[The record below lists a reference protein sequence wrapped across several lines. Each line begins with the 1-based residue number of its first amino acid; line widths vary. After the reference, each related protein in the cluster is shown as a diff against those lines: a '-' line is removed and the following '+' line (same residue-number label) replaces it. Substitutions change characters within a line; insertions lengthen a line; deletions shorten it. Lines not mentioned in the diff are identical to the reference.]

1 MKQRMIIDMDEV
13 MADTIGKLVRVM
25 EQETG
30 IAVVKD
36 AIQGKGLWEGY
47 PKGYGKTLI
56 GILHRKGFFLDLPVF
71 PNAVPVMREL
81 NEKYEVFIVS
91 AAMEFPNSLQE
102 KYEWLSVHFPFITWQ
117 QIALT
122 GSKNVVYGDIMI
134 DDRVKNLEPF
144 PGKGYLYT
152 AHHNLEIEDYPRV
165 NNWEEIAKEFL

>member
-13 MADTIGKLVRVM
+13 MADTIAKLVRVM
-25 EQETG
+25 ELETG
-30 IAVVKD
+30 LTVNEE

-47 PKGYGKTLI
+47 PDGYRQSLT
-56 GILHRKGFFLDLPVF
+56 GILHRKGFFEDLPVY

-91 AAMEFPNSLQE
+91 AAMEFPNSLQD
-102 KYEWLSVHFPFITWQ
+102 KYNWLGVHFPFLTWH

-122 GSKNVVYGDIMI
+122 GSKSLVHGDIMI
-134 DDRVKNLEPF
+134 DDRTKNLDPF

-152 AHHNLEIEDYPRV
+152 AHHNLGITEYPRV
-165 NNWEEIAKEFL
+165 NNWEEIGNEFL

>member
-25 EQETG
+25 EAETG
-30 IAVVKD
+30 IAVD
-36 AIQGKGLWEGY
+36 EAAIQGKGLWDGY
-47 PKGYGKTLI
+47 PEGYGKTLYAM
-56 GILHRKGFFLDLPVF
+56 LHRKGFFLDVPVY
-71 PNAVPVMREL
+71 PNCVPVMREL

-102 KYEWLSVHFPFITWQ
+102 KFEWLGVHFPFLTWH

-122 GSKNVVYGDIMI
+122 GSKNLVYGDIMI
-134 DDRVKNLEPF
+134 DDRTKNLDPF

-152 AHHNLEIEDYPRV
+152 AHHNVHLTEYPRL
-165 NNWEEIAKEFL
+165 NNWDEVAKEFL